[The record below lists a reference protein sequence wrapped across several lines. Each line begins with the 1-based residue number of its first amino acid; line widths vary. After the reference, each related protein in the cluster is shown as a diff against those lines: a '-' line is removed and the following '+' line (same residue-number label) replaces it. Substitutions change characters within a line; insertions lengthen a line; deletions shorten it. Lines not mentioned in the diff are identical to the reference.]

1 MIKMVKYDE
10 DTYVPEECCTFTNPL
25 TSGGKSEPDDVEL
38 PCEGAECC
46 TGECQKCIILKIMNE
61 YAICT
66 GQSEIET
73 KNYNQIVKEVKGTS
87 YITDVPTIEFKTI
100 QELNDFVEIMNKNGI
115 GVTLKAEHSNFYQGI
130 LVQIF
135 DTVTCSDSC
144 RKALLEEIK

>member
-10 DTYVPEECCTFTNPL
+10 DIYVPEECCTMTNPV

-61 YAICT
+61 YAVCT
-66 GQSEIET
+66 GQSTEGET
-73 KNYNQIVKEVKGTS
+73 NTKKYNQIAKEVKGTS
-87 YITDVPTIEFKTI
+87 YITDVPTAEFKTI
-100 QELNDFVEIMNKNGI
+100 QELNDFVEIMNKNEI
-115 GVTLKAEHSNFYQGI
+115 GVTLKAEHSNFYQGV

-135 DTVTCSDSC
+135 DRVTCSDFVE
-144 RKALLEEIK
+144 RY